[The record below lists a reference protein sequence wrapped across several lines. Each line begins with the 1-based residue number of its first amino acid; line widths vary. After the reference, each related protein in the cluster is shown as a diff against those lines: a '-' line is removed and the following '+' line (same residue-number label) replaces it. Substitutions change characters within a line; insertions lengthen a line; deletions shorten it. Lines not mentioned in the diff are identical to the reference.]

1 MIDKLFI
8 AHIDEITELLQLLVE
23 TDPVLLQD
31 LNNVELG
38 SNVLKNTLRKA
49 VNEVSDPKFKK
60 EFQNRLNNADNS
72 KKIELVNRY
81 GPIFLSSRIVRGV
94 IGSKTKKKKKPLAD
108 LFTISYLFFSL
119 SSLTNTL

>member
-1 MIDKLFI
+1 MIDKLFN
-8 AHIDEITELLQLLVE
+8 AHKDEITELLQLLVE

-81 GPIFLSSRIVRGV
+81 GPIFLSSRIVRSV
-94 IGSKTKKKKKPLAD
+94 IGSKTKKKK
-108 LFTISYLFFSL
+108 T
-119 SSLTNTL
+119 TLGRFIYN